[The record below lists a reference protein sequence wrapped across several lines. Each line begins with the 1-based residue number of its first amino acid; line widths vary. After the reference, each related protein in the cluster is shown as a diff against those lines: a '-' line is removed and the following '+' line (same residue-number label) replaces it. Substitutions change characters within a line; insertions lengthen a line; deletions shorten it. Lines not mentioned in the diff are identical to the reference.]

1 VGEKLPWT
9 EVLGRVSFCNCDPVF
24 NGISE
29 KWKIFSAPPSWLCG
43 HVIRRDCI
51 TAPIPTA
58 DYAQFKDELL
68 LLPDLGIVGRGSTG
82 SVLIFG
88 NRPLESMRDI
98 AVPTD
103 SSSSRQLLDWILGE
117 KGLDPRRVEM
127 APDLGQMLTEC
138 DGALI
143 IGDRALIE
151 SKNNPQQV
159 VMDLATEWT
168 RITGYPMVFGVFAA
182 RKDTKP
188 SHLKSAHEDML
199 EQLDKFDNDNAWRNS
214 VIETASINTGIS
226 VTRLDNYYTTEV
238 WNRLDSDAKTG
249 LDIFLKN
256 VCGVTE
262 GAEWANID

>member
-1 VGEKLPWT
+1 MGDILSWT
-9 EVLGRVSFCNCDPVF
+9 EVLGRVPFCNCDPVF

-43 HVIRRDCI
+43 HVIRRDCV

-58 DYAQFKDELL
+58 DYAEFKDELL

-103 SSSSRQLLDWILGE
+103 SSSSRQLLDWILDE

-127 APDLGQMLTEC
+127 APDLGHMLSEC

-143 IGDRALIE
+143 IGDRALME
-151 SKNNPQQV
+151 SKDNPQQV

-182 RKDTKP
+182 RKDTKL
-188 SHLKSAHEDML
+188 SHLKRAHEDL
-199 EQLDKFDNDNAWRNS
+199 TLQLDKFDNDNTWRSS
-214 VIETASINTGIS
+214 VIQAASIGTGIS
-226 VTRLDNYYTTEV
+226 ITRLDNYFSTEV
-238 WNRLDSDAKTG
+238 CNRLDSDAEIG
-249 LDIFLKN
+249 LDLFLKQ
-256 VCGVTE
+256 VCGVDE
-262 GAEWANID
+262 GAEWAIIH